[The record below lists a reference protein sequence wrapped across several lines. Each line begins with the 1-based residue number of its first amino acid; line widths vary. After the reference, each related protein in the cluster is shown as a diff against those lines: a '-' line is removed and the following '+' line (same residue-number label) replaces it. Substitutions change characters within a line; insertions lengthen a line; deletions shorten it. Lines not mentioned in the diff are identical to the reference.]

1 MSLTGISANRL
12 ELLQIAEA
20 VAREKSIDKEIV
32 IEAIEEA
39 IQKGARSRYGAEH
52 DIRVNIDP
60 KTGETVI
67 KRVVT
72 VVADDAAWDE
82 EAGEEAPPGIMRLSE
97 ARRDDPKAQIG
108 QVYEEVL
115 PPFEFGRVQ
124 TQMARQVVTGKV
136 REAERERQHEE
147 FKDRVGEIISGAVKR
162 VEYGN
167 VVVDL
172 GRGEGIMRR
181 DQSIP
186 RENFNIG
193 DRIRCY
199 IYDVRRET
207 KGPQILLS
215 RAHGGFMAKL
225 FAQEVPEVY
234 DGVIEIRAV
243 ARDPGSRAKM
253 AVVSNDSSI
262 DPVGAC
268 VGMRGSRVQAVV
280 AELQGEKI
288 DIIQWS
294 PDEPTFIVNAL
305 APAEVSKVVLDEE
318 DERVEVVVPDEQ
330 LSLAIGR
337 RGQNVRLASQ
347 LTGWQID
354 IMTESQESERRQ
366 REFAERT
373 ALFQEALDVDEV
385 IAQLLVTEGFATV
398 EDVAYVETAE
408 VASIEGFDEDT
419 AEEIQARARDFLDR
433 EAAEYDA
440 KRKALGVEDGLL
452 EINGVTLPIA
462 VALGEGGVKTVEDLA
477 DLTPDDLRGW
487 YENRNGERVRENGV
501 LESFGLEP
509 ADAEALIV
517 RARVAMGWIE
527 APPEPEPDLDEIAP
541 ELTEEEMV
549 FGRAGAASAPTAV
562 AAEAEAEPDAEAE
575 AEIGAEAPEAD
586 AEAAAPA
593 QDADET

>member
-20 VAREKSIDKEIV
+20 VAREKSIDKEVV

-39 IQKGARSRYGAEH
+39 IQKGARARYGAEH
-52 DIRVNIDP
+52 DIRVRIDP
-60 KTGETVI
+60 KTGETTV

-72 VVADDAAWDE
+72 VINDDASFETE
-82 EAGEEAPPGIMRLSE
+82 EG
-97 ARRDDPKAQIG
+97 
-108 QVYEEVL
+108 VYEEPVGVRRLAEALRSDKEAFVGKVYEEIL
-115 PPFEFGRVQ
+115 PPFELGRVQ

-136 REAERERQHEE
+136 REAERERQYEE
-147 FKDRVGEIISGAVKR
+147 FKDRVGEVVNGVVKR

-167 VVVDL
+167 TVVDL

-294 PDEPTFIVNAL
+294 QDEATFIVNAL
-305 APAEVSKVVLDEE
+305 APAEVSKVVMDEE

-366 REFAERT
+366 REFTERT

-385 IAQLLVTEGFATV
+385 IAQLLVTEGFASV
-398 EDVAYVETAE
+398 EDVAYVD
-408 VASIEGFDEDT
+408 ASEIAAIEGFDDDT
-419 AEEIQARARDFLDR
+419 AEEIQTRAREYLEK

-452 EINGVTLPIA
+452 EIEGVTLPMA
-462 VALGEGGVKTVEDLA
+462 VALGEGDVKSVEDLA
-477 DLTPDDLRGW
+477 GLIPDDLRGW
-487 YENRNGERVRENGV
+487 FETRDGERVREPGV
-501 LESFGLEP
+501 LDSFNLDAGE
-509 ADAEALIV
+509 AEALIM
-517 RARVAMGWIE
+517 RARIAMGWVE
-527 APPEPEPDLDEIAP
+527 APEPEPLDEDFA
-541 ELTEEEMV
+541 ESE
-549 FGRAGAASAPTAV
+549 F
-562 AAEAEAEPDAEAE
+562 EAEAEET
-575 AEIGAEAPEAD
+575 PEA
-586 AEAAAPA
+586 
-593 QDADET
+593 

>member
-1 MSLTGISANRL
+1 MAATGISANRL

-20 VAREKSIDKEIV
+20 VAREKSIEKEIV
-32 IEAIEEA
+32 IEAIEDA
-39 IQKGARSRYGAEH
+39 IQKGAKSRYGAEH
-52 DIRVNIDP
+52 DIRANIDV
-60 KTGETVI
+60 KTGELILKRVITVI
-67 KRVVT
+67 G
-72 VVADDAAWDE
+72 DE
-82 EAGEEAPPGIMRLSE
+82 DEIEEGEFGRQRLS
-97 ARRDDPKAQIG
+97 ATRRRYPDAEIG
-108 QVYEEVL
+108 SVYEEIL

-124 TQMARQVVTGKV
+124 TQMARQVVTHKV
-136 REAERERQHEE
+136 REAERERQYEE
-147 FKDRVGEIISGAVKR
+147 FKDRIGEIVNGTVKR

-167 VVVDL
+167 TIADL

-186 RENFNIG
+186 RETFQVG

-199 IYDVRRET
+199 IYDVRREN
-207 KGPQILLS
+207 KGPQIMLS
-215 RAHGGFMAKL
+215 RAHPGFMAKL

-253 AVVSNDSSI
+253 AVLSNESSI

-305 APAEVSKVVLDEE
+305 APAEVTKVVLDEE

-347 LTGWQID
+347 LTQWQID
-354 IMTESQESERRQ
+354 IITESQDSERRQ

-373 ALFQEALDVDEV
+373 ALFQEALDVDEM

-398 EDVAYVETAE
+398 EDIAYVDDEE
-408 VASIEGFDEDT
+408 LASIEGFDEDT
-419 AEEIQARARDFLDR
+419 ANELQTRAREYLDR
-433 EAAEYDA
+433 EAAELDQ
-440 KRKALGVEDGLL
+440 KRQELGVEDGVL
-452 EINGVTLPIA
+452 EVQGVTLA
-462 VALGEGGVKTVEDLA
+462 MSVALGEAGVKTVEDLA
-477 DLTPDDLRGW
+477 DLATDELRGAF
-487 YENRNGERVRENGV
+487 EGKGSGERARTPGA
-501 LESFGLEP
+501 LESFSLSQE
-509 ADAEALIV
+509 DAERIIL
-517 RARVAMGWIE
+517 RARVAAGWIDAADLPE
-527 APPEPEPDLDEIAP
+527 LAEPEE
-541 ELTEEEMV
+541 
-549 FGRAGAASAPTAV
+549 
-562 AAEAEAEPDAEAE
+562 
-575 AEIGAEAPEAD
+575 EAD
-586 AEAAAPA
+586 AGEVSELDEVFNHAPSHAAAQTTEPSPPTE
-593 QDADET
+593 DA

>member
-1 MSLTGISANRL
+1 MSVTGISANRL

-20 VAREKSIDKEIV
+20 VAREKSIEKEIV

-39 IQKGARSRYGAEH
+39 IQKGARARYGAEH
-52 DIRVNIDP
+52 DIRVHIDP
-60 KTGETVI
+60 KTGETTV

-72 VVADDAAWDE
+72 VVEDDASWNLE
-82 EAGEEAPPGIMRLSE
+82 EGEEEPVGILRLSD
-97 ARRDDPKAQIG
+97 AKRTDKDAFVGKT
-108 QVYEEVL
+108 YEEIL

-124 TQMARQVVTGKV
+124 TQMARQVVTSKV
-136 REAERERQHEE
+136 REAERERQYEE
-147 FKDRVGEIISGAVKR
+147 FKDRVGEIVNGVVKR

-294 PDEPTFIVNAL
+294 PDEATFIVNAL
-305 APAEVSKVVLDEE
+305 APAEVSKVVMDEE
-318 DERVEVVVPDEQ
+318 DERVEVVVPDDQ

-398 EDVAYVETAE
+398 EDVAYVD
-408 VASIEGFDEDT
+408 ASEIAAIEGFDEDT
-419 AEEIQARARDFLDR
+419 GEEIQARARDWLDK

-440 KRKALGVEDGLL
+440 KRRELGVEDALL
-452 EINGVTLPIA
+452 EIEGITLPMA
-462 VALGEGGVKTVEDLA
+462 VALGENDVKTVEDLA
-477 DLTPDDLRGW
+477 GLVPDDLRGW
-487 YENRNGERVRENGV
+487 FENKGGERVREPGI
-501 LESFGLEP
+501 LEAFGLDP
-509 ADAEALIV
+509 ADAELLIM
-517 RARVAMGWIE
+517 RARVVMGWVD
-527 APPEPEPDLDEIAP
+527 PS
-541 ELTEEEMV
+541 EL
-549 FGRAGAASAPTAV
+549 AQ
-562 AAEAEAEPDAEAE
+562 AEAEPE
-575 AEIGAEAPEAD
+575 PED
-586 AEAAAPA
+586 VEAAEMLGEAR
-593 QDADET
+593 DA

>member
-1 MSLTGISANRL
+1 MSPTGIAANRL

-20 VAREKSIDKEIV
+20 VAREKSIDREVV
-32 IEAIEEA
+32 ISAIEEA
-39 IQKGARSRYGAEH
+39 IQKGARARYGAEH
-52 DIRVNIDP
+52 DIRVRIDP
-60 KTGETVI
+60 KTGETSL
-67 KRVVT
+67 KRVIRVIP
-72 VVADDAAWDE
+72 DDETFTDE
-82 EAGEEAPPGIMRLSE
+82 DGLPVEPIGIRRLSE
-97 ARRDDPKAQIG
+97 ALRDDPEAFVGKT
-108 QVYEEVL
+108 YEEVL

-136 REAERERQHEE
+136 RVAERERQYEE
-147 FKDRVGEIISGAVKR
+147 FKDRVGEIVNGVVKR

-167 VVVDL
+167 TVVDL

-199 IYDVRRET
+199 IYDVRREA

-215 RAHGGFMAKL
+215 RAHGGFLAKL

-253 AVVSNDSSI
+253 AVVSNDGSI

-288 DIIQWS
+288 DIIQWN
-294 PDEPTFIVNAL
+294 PDEATFIVNAL
-305 APAEVSKVVLDEE
+305 APAEVSKVVMDEE

-398 EDVAYVETAE
+398 EDVAYVDASE
-408 VASIEGFDEDT
+408 VANIEGFDEDT
-419 AEEIQARARDFLDR
+419 AEEIQARARDHLER
-433 EAAEYDA
+433 EAAELDA
-440 KRKALGVEDGLL
+440 RRRELGVEDGLL
-452 EINGVTLPIA
+452 EIEGVTLPVA
-462 VALGEGGVKTVEDLA
+462 VALGEGEVKSVEDLA
-477 DLTPDDLRGW
+477 GLVPDDLRGW
-487 YENRNGERVRENGV
+487 YETRNGERVREPGV
-501 LESFGLEP
+501 LDAFSLDAAE
-509 ADAEALIV
+509 AEALIM

-527 APPEPEPDLDEIAP
+527 APPEEV
-541 ELTEEEMV
+541 EEEIEAELSEEDIV
-549 FGRAGAASAPTAV
+549 FGQPGAR
-562 AAEAEAEPDAEAE
+562 EA
-575 AEIGAEAPEAD
+575 
-586 AEAAAPA
+586 
-593 QDADET
+593 

>member
-1 MSLTGISANRL
+1 MATGIAANRL
-12 ELLQIAEA
+12 ELLQIADA
-20 VAREKSIDKEIV
+20 VAREKSIEKEIV

-39 IQKGARSRYGAEH
+39 IQKAARSRYGGEH
-52 DIRVNIDP
+52 DIHVHIDP
-60 KTGETVI
+60 KTGETEI
-67 KRVVT
+67 KRIVT
-72 VVADDAAWDE
+72 VVEDDFGLDAPTVDE
-82 EAGEEAPPGIMRLSE
+82 KGEEIAAAPFNDSAFKRISD
-97 ARRDDPKAQIG
+97 AKRDDPEAFVGKT
-108 QVYEEVL
+108 YEEIL

-136 REAERERQHEE
+136 REAERERQYEE
-147 FKDRVGEIISGAVKR
+147 FKDRVGEIVNGVVKR

-167 VVVDL
+167 VIVDL

-193 DRIRCY
+193 DRARCY

-207 KGPQILLS
+207 KGPQIMLS

-253 AVVSNDSSI
+253 GVVSNDSSI

-294 PDEPTFIVNAL
+294 PDEATFIVNAL
-305 APAEVSKVVLDEE
+305 APAEVSKVVMDEE

-366 REFAERT
+366 RQFAET
-373 ALFQEALDVDEV
+373 TQLFQEALDVDEV
-385 IAQLLVTEGFATV
+385 IAQLLATEGFSSV
-398 EDVAYVETAE
+398 EDVAYVEPHEIA
-408 VASIEGFDEDT
+408 AIEGFDEDT
-419 AEEIQARARDFLDR
+419 AEELQARARESLDK
-433 EAAEYDA
+433 EAAVLDA
-440 KRKALGVEDGLL
+440 RRQELGVEDGVL
-452 EINGVTLPIA
+452 EIEGVTLPMA
-462 VALGEGGVKTVEDLA
+462 VALGEAEVKTVEDLA
-477 DLTPDDLRGW
+477 GLVPDDLRGW
-487 YENRNGERVRENGV
+487 YEPKGNERVRQPGA
-501 LESFGLEP
+501 LEAFNLSP
-509 ADAEALIV
+509 DDAEALIM
-517 RARVAMGWIE
+517 RARVVMGWVE
-527 APPEPEPDLDEIAP
+527 APPEPECEP
-541 ELTEEEMV
+541 EEEAEEPE
-549 FGRAGAASAPTAV
+549 GEDLAL
-562 AAEAEAEPDAEAE
+562 AEAEGEARDA
-575 AEIGAEAPEAD
+575 
-586 AEAAAPA
+586 
-593 QDADET
+593 

>member
-52 DIRVNIDP
+52 DIRVHIDP
-60 KTGETVI
+60 KTGETTV
-67 KRVVT
+67 KRVIT
-72 VVADDAAWDE
+72 VVADDANFGVETNEDGLEIPAAE
-82 EAGEEAPPGIMRLSE
+82 PVGIRRLSD
-97 ARRDDPKAQIG
+97 ALRDDKTAEVG
-108 QVYEEVL
+108 KTYEEIL

-147 FKDRVGEIISGAVKR
+147 FKDRVGEVVNGTVKR

-167 VVVDL
+167 TVVDL

-253 AVVSNDSSI
+253 AVISNDSSI

-294 PDEPTFIVNAL
+294 QDEATFIVNAL
-305 APAEVSKVVLDEE
+305 APAEVSKVVMDEE

-366 REFAERT
+366 REFSERT

-398 EDVAYVETAE
+398 EDVAYVDNAE
-408 VASIEGFDEDT
+408 VAAIEGFDEDT
-419 AEEIQARARDFLDR
+419 AEEIQARARDFLEK
-433 EAAEYDA
+433 EAAEYDN

-452 EINGVTLPIA
+452 EIDGVTLPMA
-462 VALGEGGVKTVEDLA
+462 VALGEGDVKTVEDLA
-477 DLTPDDLRGW
+477 GLIPDDLRGW
-487 YENRNGERVRENGV
+487 FESREGERVREPGI
-501 LESFGLEP
+501 LESFSLD
-509 ADAEALIV
+509 ASDAEALIMK
-517 RARVAMGWIE
+517 ARVVMGWIE
-527 APPEPEPDLDEIAP
+527 APPEPEAEEPVEV
-541 ELTEEEMV
+541 ELSEEDRV
-549 FGRAGAASAPTAV
+549 FGTRPQ
-562 AAEAEAEPDAEAE
+562 ED
-575 AEIGAEAPEAD
+575 
-586 AEAAAPA
+586 
-593 QDADET
+593 

>member
-1 MSLTGISANRL
+1 MATGISANRL
-12 ELLQIAEA
+12 ELLQIADA
-20 VAREKSIDKEIV
+20 VAREKSIEKEIV
-32 IEAIEEA
+32 IAAIEEA
-39 IQKGARSRYGAEH
+39 ITKAAKGRYGAEH
-52 DIRVNIDP
+52 DIRALIDTR
-60 KTGETVI
+60 TGELTL
-67 KRVVT
+67 KRCVT
-72 VVADDAAWDE
+72 VVAADPVENEDTEISLAAAKKRDPAAVVGTVFE
-82 EAGEEAPPGIMRLSE
+82 EI
-97 ARRDDPKAQIG
+97 
-108 QVYEEVL
+108 L

-124 TQMARQVVTGKV
+124 TQMARQVVTHKV
-136 REAERERQHEE
+136 REAERERQYEE
-147 FKDRVGEIISGAVKR
+147 FKDRVGEIVNGVVKR

-167 VVVDL
+167 VIVDL

-186 RENFNIG
+186 RENFQIG
-193 DRIRCY
+193 DRIRSY
-199 IYDVRRET
+199 IYDVRTET
-207 KGPQILLS
+207 KGPQIMLS

-294 PDEPTFIVNAL
+294 PDEPTFIVNGL
-305 APAEVSKVVLDEE
+305 APAEVTKVVMDEE
-318 DERVEVVVPDEQ
+318 EERVEVVVPDEQ

-366 REFAERT
+366 REFTERT

-385 IAQLLVTEGFATV
+385 IAQLLVTEGFAAV
-398 EDVAYVETAE
+398 EDVAYVEADE
-408 VASIEGFDEDT
+408 IAQIEGFDEDT
-419 AEEIQARARDFLDR
+419 AEELQTRAREYLDK
-433 EAAEYDA
+433 EAAALDA
-440 KRKALGVEDGLL
+440 KRVELGVEDGLL
-452 EINGVTLPIA
+452 EIEGVTLPVA
-462 VALGEGGVKTVEDLA
+462 VALGTADIKTVENLA
-477 DLTPDDLRGW
+477 DLVPDDLRGW
-487 YENRNGERVRENGV
+487 FETKNGERVRQPGA
-501 LESFGLEP
+501 LESFNLSP
-509 ADAEALIV
+509 DDAEALIM

-527 APPEPEPDLDEIAP
+527 AEPEPEP
-541 ELTEEEMV
+541 
-549 FGRAGAASAPTAV
+549 
-562 AAEAEAEPDAEAE
+562 EAEPEAAESEEGEDTSA
-575 AEIGAEAPEAD
+575 I
-586 AEAAAPA
+586 AEAAAA
-593 QDADET
+593 EEVSQDA